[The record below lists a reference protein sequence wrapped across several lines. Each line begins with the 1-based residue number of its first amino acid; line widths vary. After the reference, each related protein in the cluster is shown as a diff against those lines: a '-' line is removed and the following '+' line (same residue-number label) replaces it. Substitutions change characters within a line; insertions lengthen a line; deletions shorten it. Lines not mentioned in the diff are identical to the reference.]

1 MALSLKQIQAQKQ
14 KLAPRQVLQAKLLQ
28 LNTVN
33 LEQEIIFELENNPVL
48 EQVDVEE
55 KPESEIDDEQI
66 INDIDVSVED
76 MYSDESAYYISEQK
90 SDMPIPNRSTFI
102 ENMIAQLND
111 LGLDNLEKEIAE
123 EILWN
128 LNEKGYLNSELV
140 LIADRYE
147 MLEEEI
153 EPILF
158 KIQRLNPKGI
168 ASRNLQECL
177 LIQVEDEK
185 ESLYYK
191 IINKCFD
198 DFMHKRFEKICKKL
212 NCGKIDLQNALEY
225 ITQLNPRPGEGYSD
239 KFQTIIPDIIVR
251 EDEDDWVITTNDN
264 GLPELR
270 ISKLY
275 QDQADDVNL
284 DSKAKTFIKNKI
296 DSANW
301 FIEAINQRRLTMV
314 NVMRSIIEFQPEWF
328 SGDMDFLR
336 PLKLQDIAEKINMD
350 ISTISRSTRGK
361 YADTPYGVFEL
372 KHFLSDSIKLEDG
385 RVLATFIIKR
395 VLEKIILKE
404 DKNNPL
410 NDDILVL
417 ELAKQ
422 NYNLARRTVAKYRD
436 QMGFPVARLRKEI

>member
-1 MALSLKQIQAQKQ
+1 MALSLKQIQVQKQ

-48 EQVDVEE
+48 EQVEVEE
-55 KPESEIDDEQI
+55 KLESEIDDEQI

-102 ENMIAQLND
+102 ENMISQLND

-158 KIQRLNPKGI
+158 KVQRLDPKGI

-185 ESLYYK
+185 ESLHYK
-191 IINKCFD
+191 IINK
-198 DFMHKRFEKICKKL
+198 
-212 NCGKIDLQNALEY
+212 
-225 ITQLNPRPGEGYSD
+225 
-239 KFQTIIPDIIVR
+239 
-251 EDEDDWVITTNDN
+251 
-264 GLPELR
+264 
-270 ISKLY
+270 
-275 QDQADDVNL
+275 
-284 DSKAKTFIKNKI
+284 
-296 DSANW
+296 
-301 FIEAINQRRLTMV
+301 
-314 NVMRSIIEFQPEWF
+314 
-328 SGDMDFLR
+328 
-336 PLKLQDIAEKINMD
+336 
-350 ISTISRSTRGK
+350 
-361 YADTPYGVFEL
+361 
-372 KHFLSDSIKLEDG
+372 
-385 RVLATFIIKR
+385 
-395 VLEKIILKE
+395 
-404 DKNNPL
+404 
-410 NDDILVL
+410 
-417 ELAKQ
+417 
-422 NYNLARRTVAKYRD
+422 
-436 QMGFPVARLRKEI
+436 